1 LVTASQEMPGL
12 TLQLHCGGLFIGRNV
27 RRVTDEMRD
36 FILAQ
41 DARITAMTGQWFGPG
56 YRANLQSS
64 AELLLDS
71 APASRAIL
79 AASRLG
85 GLGPAMLHAIHQA
98 HYVDGKR
105 ITDAE
110 TLVALAEEIG
120 LSGEAF
126 AGIQETITNQ
136 DLDREVA
143 TSRTLMGKHGVSSL
157 PTFILERDDTQT
169 ILDHQ
174 RYYGKPQAWRALLQE
189 SLQRLVH

>member
-1 LVTASQEMPGL
+1 MAVAQEIAGL

-27 RRVTDEMRD
+27 RRVTDETRD

-56 YRANLQSS
+56 YRAKLQGS
-64 AELLLDS
+64 ADLLLDS

-79 AASRLG
+79 AASRFG
-85 GLGPAMLHAIHQA
+85 GLGSAMLQAIHQA
-98 HYVDGKR
+98 HYVDGRR
-105 ITDAE
+105 ITEAE

-126 AGIQETITNQ
+126 AGLWETITNQ
-136 DLDREVA
+136 DLDREIA
-143 TSRTLMGKHGVSSL
+143 ASRTLMGKHGVSSL
-157 PTFILERDDTQT
+157 PTFILERDETQT

-174 RYYGKPQAWRALLQE
+174 RYYGKPQTWRTLLQE